1 MNELKEIQD
10 KKMELFRKPTLSST
24 NANMYYT
31 QIYIF
36 KLTVEV
42 LPRIIIQI
50 TSLDDI
56 TSDSKQHKK

>member
-1 MNELKEIQD
+1 
-10 KKMELFRKPTLSST
+10 MELFRKPTLSST
-24 NANMYYT
+24 KANMYYT

>member
-10 KKMELFRKPTLSST
+10 KKMELLRKLTLSST